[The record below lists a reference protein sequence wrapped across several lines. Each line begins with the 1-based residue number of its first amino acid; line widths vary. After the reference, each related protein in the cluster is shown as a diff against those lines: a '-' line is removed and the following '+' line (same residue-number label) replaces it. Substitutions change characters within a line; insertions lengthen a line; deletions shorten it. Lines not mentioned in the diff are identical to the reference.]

1 MIKVITYGTYDL
13 LHYGHIRL
21 LKRAK
26 ALGDYL
32 IVGVTSDTFDRERG
46 KINVQQTLM
55 ERVEAV
61 QATGLA
67 DEIIVEEYEG
77 QKIDDIKRL
86 GVDIFTVGSDW
97 KGKFDY
103 LNDYCRV
110 VYLERTDGVSSSEI
124 RSEQQPVTL
133 GFVGESPIINKIE
146 RESKYVNGLVAG
158 KVFTLNDRFLSD
170 SLKDKA
176 RQTSSFDELL
186 DASDALYIISAPE
199 LHYSQ
204 IKQALERGKHVLCE
218 SPVTLR
224 PEEWRE
230 LKALAAEKKVVLLD
244 AIKTAYSMAYNR
256 LLLLAKSGIIGDIVS
271 VDTSC
276 TSLLEF
282 DPTQDINQEQL
293 EWNSVCAWGPTAML
307 PIFQLLGTDYVS
319 NRIVTR
325 FVDEE
330 RSYDAFTSIMFIYP
344 HAVASL
350 KVGQGVKSEGEM
362 VVSGTKGYI
371 YVPAPWWKTDYFEVR
386 YEDPHNNKR
395 YFYQLDGEGL
405 RYELLSFLKTIRLE
419 RDFNYVADTTSEEI
433 VKVLADFYA
442 RHEMTVI

>member
-199 LHYSQ
+199 LHYNQ

-230 LKALAAEKKVVLLD
+230 LKALAAENKVVLLD

-319 NRIVTR
+319 KRIVTR